1 VRGDPGADRAG
12 RGEVAAALARARAF
26 VARAGSP
33 LARLRADVLAG
44 EAPAGRLAA
53 LVESRQLASGAVG
66 PLEEDGPAGVVTTA
80 AALALLDELG
90 ALAQPC
96 AERAAVW
103 LASSQAGDGSFSPS
117 EDANADARLLFTASL
132 AAHLARTG
140 RVRESVLDA
149 AGEHVAA
156 GFSVDRV
163 QRGDWEAIAAFF
175 PFFAEHPGDL
185 ADAALQWCG
194 RELERGWRT
203 GRFDA
208 LRAARVFVACQARA
222 LPGAK
227 LDARELVPALLASQ
241 AGDGGFGA
249 RGGPDAERVE
259 RTLEAMLAL
268 ARLG

>member
-1 VRGDPGADRAG
+1 VGQ
-12 RGEVAAALARARAF
+12 GEVVAALARARSF
-26 VARAGSP
+26 VARAGSA
-33 LARLRADVLAG
+33 LERLRADVLAG
-44 EAPAGRLAA
+44 EAPGARVAG

-66 PLEEDGPAGVVTTA
+66 PLEADGPAGVATTA

-90 ALAQPC
+90 ALDHPC

-103 LASSQAGDGSFSPS
+103 LASRQARDGSFSP
-117 EDANADARLLFTASL
+117 AADASADVRLLFTASV
-132 AAHLARTG
+132 AALLARTG

-149 AGEHVAA
+149 AAAHVAA
-156 GFSVDRV
+156 GFSVERV
-163 QRGDWEAIAAFF
+163 QRGDWEALAALF
-175 PFFAEHPGDL
+175 PFFADHPGEL

-208 LRAARVFVACQARA
+208 LRAARIFVLCGARA

-227 LDARELVPALLASQ
+227 LDARELVPALLAGQ

-249 RGGPDAERVE
+249 PGGPDAGRVE
-259 RTLEAMLAL
+259 PTLDAMLAL